1 MSKKTV
7 QLAISYDFDGTL
19 APGNMQEHSFI
30 PELGINVSDFWA
42 EVKKIAKD
50 NDMNEILAYM
60 QLMLE
65 KGHEKKVKISKSAF
79 REHGKKIQF
88 FKGVEEFFDMINAYA
103 KSKGAH
109 IDHYI
114 ISSGL
119 RDILQGTSIAKHF
132 KLMFASGYK
141 FDIHDVAEWP
151 ALAVDY
157 TNKTQYLFRI
167 NKGIDNAFDNSKIN
181 KFMPEDE
188 RPMPFKNMI
197 YIGDGETD
205 IPAMKMTKLNGGTS
219 IAVYDANKR
228 KTKTH
233 RSAKEVC
240 QSLIEEERADYI
252 AAADYSDDSSL
263 VKVIKLTID
272 RIVAHEEL
280 KQYKK

>member
-1 MSKKTV
+1 MAKK
-7 QLAISYDFDGTL
+7 LIPIAISYDFDGTL

-30 PELGINVSDFWA
+30 PELGINIGDFWA
-42 EVKKIAKD
+42 EVKAIAKE

-65 KGHEKKVKISKSAF
+65 KGHEKKVRISKEAF
-79 REHGKKIQF
+79 KEHGKGIKF
-88 FKGVEEFFDMINAYA
+88 FDGVEAFFDVINAYA

-119 RDILQGTSIAKHF
+119 RDILYGTSIAKHF
-132 KLMFASGYK
+132 KMMYASGYK

-157 TNKTQYLFRI
+157 TTKTQYLFRI
-167 NKGIDNAFDNSKIN
+167 NKGIENAYDNSQIN
-181 KFMPEDE
+181 KFMLDDE

-205 IPAMKMTKLNGGTS
+205 IPAMKMMKLQGGTS
-219 IAVYDANKR
+219 IAVYNPGKR
-228 KTKTH
+228 KKAGKT
-233 RSAKEVC
+233 SLKELC
-240 QSLIEEERADYI
+240 QALIQEDRANYMAPADYT
-252 AAADYSDDSSL
+252 DNSPL
-263 VKVIKLTID
+263 VKIIKLTID
-272 RIVAHEEL
+272 RIVAYEEL
-280 KQYKK
+280 KNFTK